1 MGLNDKSHLRVICI
15 ILHMLKVRFGA
26 CKKNRD
32 RSFITRLR
40 SMKSKPMVVK
50 QATSIQIAFE
60 EDT

>member
-1 MGLNDKSHLRVICI
+1 MKNGIDRQSYLRVICI
-15 ILHMLKVRFGA
+15 ILHMLK
-26 CKKNRD
+26 KKNRD